1 MRKLNAVSMH
11 VSTGFVTIF
20 PACYR
25 KKVSL
30 LPVENLRSFCTW
42 PLWQRSGEGALP
54 LPLTL
59 PCLSTTEKMP
69 RHCPTPR
76 ERHAEH
82 PGHEPANQTQNVPT
96 QKMPA
101 TQHDRKT
108 DLLFGSPRFSLCWA
122 GCEPRNNLGCS
133 GRRSS
138 RVTEDDW
145 WGTIKILQCHH
156 HKKIS
161 EQSLGYGTDH
171 SKLVSNTFLLA

>member
-82 PGHEPANQTQNVPT
+82 PGHKPASQTQNVPT

-122 GCEPRNNLGCS
+122 GCEPRKISGPGCS
-133 GRRSS
+133 AS
-138 RVTEDDW
+138 
-145 WGTIKILQCHH
+145 LQSTSLSTYLIHTWVLLFY
-156 HKKIS
+156 KNVMTDSVKSLAIS
-161 EQSLGYGTDH
+161 PDTPS
-171 SKLVSNTFLLA
+171 

>member
-1 MRKLNAVSMH
+1 MTGKKSQPASRRKFEVLLHLAPVTEIRWRSPPIDSSMSQHHRENAQARPNS
-11 VSTGFVTIF
+11 
-20 PACYR
+20 
-25 KKVSL
+25 K
-30 LPVENLRSFCTW
+30 
-42 PLWQRSGEGALP
+42 GETCWASRAW
-54 LPLTL
+54 T
-59 PCLSTTEKMP
+59 SQ
-69 RHCPTPR
+69 
-76 ERHAEH
+76 A
-82 PGHEPANQTQNVPT
+82 QNVPT

-138 RVTEDDW
+138 RVTEDNW

-156 HKKIS
+156 HKKIT

-171 SKLVSNTFLLA
+171 CKLVSSTFLLA